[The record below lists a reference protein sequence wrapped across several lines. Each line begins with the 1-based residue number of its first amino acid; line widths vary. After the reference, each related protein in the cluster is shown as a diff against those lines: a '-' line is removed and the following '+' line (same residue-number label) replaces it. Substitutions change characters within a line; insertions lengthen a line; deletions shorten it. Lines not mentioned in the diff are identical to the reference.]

1 MIAPYN
7 DAMGL
12 KLHIVPDPVLR
23 KVAAPVAGMDKDTAR
38 FMHEML
44 ETMYEN
50 RGIGLAAPQV
60 GELRRV
66 IVMDVADE
74 QKSGP
79 ALMMANPEILWRSE
93 ERFTYNEGCLS
104 IPGQFAEVT
113 RPKRLRAGFYD
124 VGGKRR
130 EIEAE
135 DLLSS
140 CIQHEIDH
148 LNGVLFVDYVSKLKR
163 DMMLKRV
170 AKTQARAAAE
180 AAEPGGRVF

>member
-1 MIAPYN
+1 
-7 DAMGL
+7 MGL
-12 KLHIVPDPVLR
+12 KLRIVPDPVLR
-23 KVAAPVAGMDKDTAR
+23 KVAQAVPAMDKDTAR
-38 FMHEML
+38 FMHAML
-44 ETMYEN
+44 EAMYEN

-66 IVMDVADE
+66 IVMDVAEE
-74 QKSGP
+74 QKTGS
-79 ALMMANPEILWRSE
+79 ALLMANPEILTRSE
-93 ERFTYNEGCLS
+93 ETFTYSEGCLS

-113 RPKRLRAGFYD
+113 RPKRVRVAYID
-124 VGGKRR
+124 AEGKRQKL
-130 EIEAE
+130 EAE

-170 AKTQARAAAE
+170 EKAQRMAE
-180 AAEPGGRVF
+180 QEDEKAHVF